1 MDEQPQ
7 NNRPSIP
14 TWVWII
20 GVFAIILG
28 LNLFLSGRFN
38 GPDQSSLQDFF
49 ALVRN
54 GDADVIVV
62 TGDKLEAKN
71 GEETVAVAYKSA
83 DDSLTETLEYY
94 GVTETALA
102 EEGVDLVVRDQSTWN
117 NLFSIVLTLGPL
129 LLLIWIFSRGF
140 RQMQGGGGN
149 SIFGFG
155 RSRAK
160 NLNDGDRPTVTFDD
174 VAGVEEAKLETAE
187 VVQFLREPEKFV
199 QVGARIP
206 KGVLMIGPPGT
217 GKTLLARAIAGEA
230 GVPFFHISGSEFV
243 EMFVGVGAS
252 RVRDLFDKAKQA
264 APSIVFVDEI
274 DAVGRQRGAGM
285 GGGNDEREQ
294 TLNQILVEMDGFDN
308 DTNIIV
314 IAATNR
320 ADVLD
325 PALLRPGR
333 FDRKVHVGLPD
344 MRGRESILKVHARGK
359 PIGKDVELKDYA
371 RLTAGFSGAD
381 LENLLNEAAIFAA
394 RRDKR
399 TINAV
404 EFQDAFDRIAMGPEK
419 KHNVMT
425 EEDKETVAFHEA
437 GHAVVS
443 YFLPY
448 TDPVQKIT
456 IVPRGQAGGYV
467 LSLPDDRMLMSR
479 EHYEDRIC
487 MALGGR
493 AAEEIFL
500 GRVTTGASN
509 DLQQATRMAKMMI
522 MKWGMSPK
530 LGLPIYGSDYVDPF
544 LGRDYGMGGRDYSEE
559 AAQIIDEEVK
569 SILDENYQRAKKII
583 QENAPQ
589 MEKMVERLREIET
602 LDRPMFEAL
611 MQGVAEE
618 DIIVEETPAALPE
631 ATPIVDTA
639 VPTNGHTEVEEV
651 EVESDSTETV
661 EEAPETPAE
670 DSVEEPTSLD

>member
-1 MDEQPQ
+1 MDEQPN

-28 LNLFLSGRFN
+28 LQLYISGRFS
-38 GPDQSSLQDFF
+38 GPDQASLQDFF
-49 ALVRN
+49 EAVKS
-54 GDADVIVV
+54 GAADVIVV
-62 TGDKLEAKN
+62 TGDRLEAQN
-71 GEETVAVAYKSA
+71 GEETVAIAYKSA
-83 DDSLTETLEYY
+83 DDSLTETLQYY
-94 GVTETALA
+94 NVTEEALA
-102 EEGVDLVVRDQSTWN
+102 EQGVQLVVKDQSTWN
-117 NLFSIVLTLGPL
+117 SLFSIAITLGPL

-206 KGVLMIGPPGT
+206 KGVLMVGPPGT

-274 DAVGRQRGAGM
+274 DAVGRQRGAGL

-308 DTNIIV
+308 DTNVIV

-333 FDRKVHVGLPD
+333 FDRKVHVDLPD
-344 MRGRESILKVHARGK
+344 MRGREAILKVHSRGK
-359 PIGKDVELKDYA
+359 PIGKDVDMKDYA

-399 TINAV
+399 TINSQ
-404 EFQDAFDRIAMGPEK
+404 EFQDAFDRIAMGAEK
-419 KHNVMT
+419 KSSVMS
-425 EEDKETVAFHEA
+425 EEDKETVAYHEA

-467 LSLPDDRMLMSR
+467 LSLPDDRMVKSR
-479 EHYEDRIC
+479 EYYEDSIC

-493 AAEEIFL
+493 AAEEVFL
-500 GRVTTGASN
+500 GQITTGAYG
-509 DLQQATRMAKMMI
+509 DLQQATRVAKMMI
-522 MKWGMSPK
+522 MKWGMSDK
-530 LGLPIYGSDYVDPF
+530 LGLPIYGNDSPDPF
-544 LGRDYGMGGRDYSEE
+544 LGRSYGMGGRDYSEE

-569 SILDENYQRAKKII
+569 DILNRNYQRALKII
-583 QENAPQ
+583 RDNSAQ
-589 MEKMVERLREIET
+589 MQKMVERLREVET
-602 LDRPMFEAL
+602 LDRGTFEAL
-611 MQGVAEE
+611 MQGAPELL
-618 DIIVEETPAALPE
+618 EETAVSANGQNEVVVSESAPA
-631 ATPIVDTA
+631 D
-639 VPTNGHTEVEEV
+639 
-651 EVESDSTETV
+651 
-661 EEAPETPAE
+661 
-670 DSVEEPTSLD
+670 